1 MQIYD
6 VPQLSEMLKVS
17 KKAIRSY
24 LISGRLKGRKVGKR
38 WLVHEDAVREFLMN
52 VEPIASEQ

>member
-6 VPQLSEMLKVS
+6 APQLADMLKVS
-17 KKAIRSY
+17 EKAVRSH

-52 VEPIASEQ
+52 TEPVVTE

>member
-6 VPQLSEMLKVS
+6 VPQLVEMLKVS
-17 KKAIRSY
+17 KEAVRSY

-38 WLVHEDAVREFLMN
+38 RFVHEEAIREFLMN
-52 VEPIASEQ
+52 AEQIATE